1 MNLNLYTTVT
11 AVVGIASA
19 TAAVWHGAID
29 GGTYSAIVVG
39 SLGIAGVTHS
49 KAASAA

>member
-1 MNLNLYTTVT
+1 MNVNLYTTVT

-19 TAAVWHGAID
+19 TAAVIHGSID

-39 SLGIAGVTHS
+39 ALGIAGVTHT
-49 KAASAA
+49 KTATP